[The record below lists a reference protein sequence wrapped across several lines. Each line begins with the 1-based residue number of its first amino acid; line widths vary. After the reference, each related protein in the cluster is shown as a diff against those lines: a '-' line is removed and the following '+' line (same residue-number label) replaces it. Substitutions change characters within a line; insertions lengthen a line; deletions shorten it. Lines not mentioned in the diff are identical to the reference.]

1 MRNYGLQLYSVKS
14 AMEKDVA
21 ATLREVAAM
30 GYTMVEP
37 AGFFGKTAE
46 EFRAL
51 CEENGLTV
59 CSTHSSLGELA
70 EDLRAQTI
78 AYHQTLG
85 NKRYIIPGAPWDTKE
100 GLADTIAK
108 LNAYQPL
115 LNAAGIELMYHNHHG
130 ELMPNKDRQIPHV
143 EMQKQTNIRF
153 QIDVYWAYRGG
164 VSPLYI
170 LEQLRDRIAVIHLK
184 DGTMENGT
192 PLGQGNVPIREIV
205 EWAEAHGVDM
215 VVENEPNAECEMI
228 EAKMCIDYLKSLEA

>member
-1 MRNYGLQLYSVKS
+1 MRQYGLQLYSVKS
-14 AMEKDVA
+14 HMEADVA
-21 ATLREVAAM
+21 ATLRAVAQM
-30 GYTMVEP
+30 GYTMVET

-70 EDLRAQTI
+70 DGEREGTI
-78 AYHQTLG
+78 RYHQTIG

-108 LNAYQPL
+108 LNAYQPIL
-115 LNAAGIELMYHNHHG
+115 AEAGIELMYHNHHG
-130 ELMPNKDRQIPHV
+130 ELMPNKDGQIAHV
-143 EMQKQTNIRF
+143 EMQKQTDIRF

-170 LEQLRDRIAVIHLK
+170 LEQLRDRLAVVHLK
-184 DGTMENGT
+184 DGTMERGT
-192 PLGQGNVPIREIV
+192 PLGQGNVPIRAIV

-215 VVENEPNAECEMI
+215 VVENEPDAAVEME
-228 EAKMCIDYLKSLEA
+228 EAKMCIDYLKSLEE